1 VIARSLSGQQN
12 ESLGLKIKY
21 FCSWWGLEDLSLP
34 LMLEKIKRAG
44 YDGVEIGIPAEK
56 SRRDELRSLLR
67 QHELDVIAHQY
78 QAEGL
83 TFNDYLSSFDSW
95 IETATSFEPLLVNSH
110 TGKDYWTLEQN
121 LRLVDVAQRAE
132 ERHGLPIA
140 HESHRGRFL
149 YSAPVAAE
157 YFRLRPNLKITA
169 DLSHWVCVAESLLVG
184 QETVLDEA
192 IQRAGHIHARV
203 GYAQGP
209 QVPDPFSPRWT
220 CELNAFSSWWLRI
233 AQRFCRE
240 GRACLTITPEYGPPP
255 YSWVSPQSGE
265 PLGDFFDVNLRMK
278 QYLTAYFA
286 KNLSRA

>member
-1 VIARSLSGQQN
+1 
-12 ESLGLKIKY
+12 
-21 FCSWWGLEDLSLP
+21 
-34 LMLEKIKRAG
+34 MLEKIKRAG

-56 SRRDELRSLLR
+56 WRRDELRSLLE

-83 TFNDYLSSFDSW
+83 TFDDYLTSFDTW
-95 IETATSFEPLLVNSH
+95 IETAASFEPLLVNSH
-110 TGKDYWTLEQN
+110 TGKDYWTMEQN
-121 LRLVDVAQRAE
+121 LRLVDVAQRSE
-132 ERHGLPIA
+132 ERYGLPIV

-149 YSAPVAAE
+149 YSAPVATE
-157 YFRLRPNLKITA
+157 YFRRQPNLKITA

-184 QETVLDEA
+184 QESTLNEA

-220 CELNAFSSWWLRI
+220 GELNAFSSWWLRI

-255 YSWVSPQSGE
+255 YGRDSPQGGE
-265 PLGDFFDVNLRMK
+265 LVGEFFDVNLRMK
-278 QYLTAYFA
+278 EYLTAYFA
-286 KNLSRA
+286 ESLSRV